1 MARFRSK
8 RSMFKLLILLV
19 LSSFIGNFIVHYL
32 SGILDHVSMPAEMN
46 GMRRSDPTE
55 MNDILSLVPAPSL
68 GNKALNETLSELC
81 FIYLNNLSQS
91 SASASRFMMILPHS
105 VSGEEKAL
113 LENDKR
119 AIRELHQFLESKEDF
134 DGATCLQQSGRGI
147 DREIEADVKQAGD
160 ISPEASWCRFMQSNW
175 SVSIRNSGP
184 LEIVKPTNAEGPV
197 LVQSCNIAQGP
208 FVIRRDA
215 FNRIGGLLGGF
226 GKVTLLEFF
235 LRSKG
240 KLKIA
245 KLTTCAWTHEITR
258 ADRGTLEGS
267 ATFPEYSKLG
277 NRHLILRIVTE
288 DRIEW
293 TACVANWKL
302 CPEKPYEKPRDP
314 FRIAAPICCSVVLGE
329 MLVDFVKALDKLGL
343 AYRVVYG
350 TLLGAVRSQAII
362 PWTYDIDLAISEALF
377 RNETT
382 WIAIQKELEEQGK
395 HYFVGQ
401 SFDMPRAHRHAA
413 PSIEVD
419 TSQFFD
425 GPDDLIGKKGLFSDE
440 IEDSVKKMLP
450 ISSFWRTRTYVDFYV
465 GGTRMMESFSLVTI
479 NNQQYYT
486 TIYIDKMLTNEYG
499 KNYLTP
505 ILSGQWSGLSD

>member
-1 MARFRSK
+1 MASFCSK
-8 RSMFKLLILLV
+8 KSMFKLLILLV
-19 LSSFIGNFIVHYL
+19 LSSFIGNFIVHNL
-32 SGILDHVSMPAEMN
+32 SGIFDHVSMPAEMN
-46 GMRRSDPTE
+46 DMRRSDPTE
-55 MNDILSLVPAPSL
+55 MNDILSLVPSPSL
-68 GNKALNETLSELC
+68 GNKAWNETLNELC

-105 VSGEEKAL
+105 ISEEKAL

-119 AIRELHQFLESKEDF
+119 ALGELHQFLESNEVF
-134 DGATCLQQSGRGI
+134 DGATCLQQSATDI
-147 DREIEADVKQAGD
+147 DSENEEDVKQAGD
-160 ISPEASWCRFMQSNW
+160 ISPEASWCRFMQTNW

-184 LEIVKPTNAEGPV
+184 LEIVKPTDVEAPV
-197 LVQSCNIAQGP
+197 LIQTCNIAQGP

-215 FNRIGGLLGGF
+215 FKRIGGLLGGF
-226 GKVTLLEFF
+226 GKITLLEFF

-240 KLKIA
+240 ELKIA

-288 DRIEW
+288 NRIEW

-314 FRIAAPICCSVVLGE
+314 LRIAAPICCSVVLGE
-329 MLVDFVKALDKLGL
+329 MLVDFAKALNKLGL
-343 AYRVVYG
+343 PYRVVYG

-362 PWTYDIDLAISEALF
+362 PWTYDIDIAIAEALF

-382 WIAIQKELEEQGK
+382 WIAIQKELEAQGK

-413 PSIEVD
+413 PSIKVD

-425 GPDDLIGKKGLFSDE
+425 GPDDLIGKNGLFSDQ

-450 ISSFWRTRTYVDFYV
+450 ISSFWRTRTYVDFYL

-505 ILSGQWSGLSD
+505 ILSGRWSGLSD